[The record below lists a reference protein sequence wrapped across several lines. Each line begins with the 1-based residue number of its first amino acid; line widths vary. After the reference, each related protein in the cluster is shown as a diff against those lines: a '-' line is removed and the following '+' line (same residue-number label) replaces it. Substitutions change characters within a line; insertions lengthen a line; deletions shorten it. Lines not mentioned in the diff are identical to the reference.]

1 MIIIMKMKTD
11 FDKIDIQTTVFSLL
25 SIIVSQ
31 ITIDNL
37 RVAESRA
44 VNIRTIYLSTSKGS
58 TEIAYNIFSHF
69 SHIGY
74 L

>member
-1 MIIIMKMKTD
+1 MIN
-11 FDKIDIQTTVFSLL
+11 IQTTVFSLL

-31 ITIDNL
+31 ITIGNL

-44 VNIRTIYLSTSKGS
+44 VNIRTIIYLSTSKGS